1 MANVITCTKFLVN
14 WSRGYGVPRP
24 QTCRLPISSRNVTL
38 TTVFTYYRAT
48 LWFVLIEW
56 LIDLFITTLYFVMWR
71 LWSWSDSLQKLNA
84 SWLMPRIS
92 LQSKRYSFMISS
104 ARCWNMNKNLQHT
117 GNFNSVQLLLLF
129 FAEPHYFIYF
139 YFIFL
144 LCLSCNHSQ
153 TSWHLTAKHFM
164 VTLVMSSVTFRCVR
178 FCK

>member
-1 MANVITCTKFLVN
+1 MKLGTKGEVANVITCTKFLVN

-24 QTCRLPISSRNVTL
+24 QSCRLPISSRNVTL

-56 LIDLFITTLYFVMWR
+56 LIDLFITTLYFVMWC
-71 LWSWSDSLQKLNA
+71 LWSWSDSLQKLNV

-117 GNFNSVQLLLLF
+117 GNFNSVQLLLFLHTILF
-129 FAEPHYFIYF
+129 ILILYF
-139 YFIFL
+139 
-144 LCLSCNHSQ
+144 CCVLSCNHSE
-153 TSWHLTAKHFM
+153 TAWHLTANHFM
-164 VTLVMSSVTFRCVR
+164 VTGNEQCYIS
-178 FCK
+178 